1 MGSTYLEQALPIT
14 VDQNVMSGTPV
25 FRGTRVPVQ
34 TLFEYWMDGCTL
46 EEFLDN
52 FPTVSRE
59 AAFTLLAYAAKQFAN
74 QETRYEATVA

>member
-1 MGSTYLEQALPIT
+1 MSSAYLEQALPIT
-14 VDQNVMSGTPV
+14 VDQNIMSGTPV

-59 AAFTLLAYAAKQFAN
+59 EVFMLLAYAAKQFTN